1 MQVNIILVDVL
12 DATKFGTCRADIIKK
27 VTESYQDFIKFANA
41 RIKPPATPH
50 TVTVQFATAKPSP
63 SDTDLVVYFLPATF
77 WSIITFAE
85 TGTKKQNLL
94 ADHWGFTTT
103 GSTGSKSEV
112 VCKSADGCVLGSLV
126 VHEIL
131 HAKTGKDNKTLHATL
146 GLGSEVVECATLPN
160 NANRTDI
167 MNTIAKKVPQWTDG
181 WDILTR
187 AKAQRDAGD
196 PFWDQF

>member
-1 MQVNIILVDVL
+1 MKVNIILADVL
-12 DATKFGTCRADIIKK
+12 DATKFGSCRTDIIKK
-27 VTESYQDFIKFANA
+27 VSDVYHDFMNFANA
-41 RIKPPATPH
+41 RLKPPAPH
-50 TVTVQFATAKPSP
+50 TFGVQFATAKPSP
-63 SDTDLVVYFLPATF
+63 ADTDLVVYFLPATF

-103 GSTGSKSEV
+103 GASGSKSEV

-131 HAKTGKDNKTLHATL
+131 HAKTAKGNNTLHPTG
-146 GLGSEVVECATLPN
+146 GLGAAVVECGTVAN

-167 MNTIAKKVPQWTDG
+167 MNTLTKKVPQWSGG
-181 WDILTR
+181 WDILMS